1 MAVAFVTLMIAAVSW
16 NLLANDY
23 YLLVL
28 NSNTTYFYEEAEG
41 VNPLTCQGAD
51 EPEA

>member
-1 MAVAFVTLMIAAVSW
+1 MAVTFVTLMIAAVSW
-16 NLLANDY
+16 NLLADDY

-28 NSNTTYFYEEAEG
+28 NSNTTYYYEEAEG